1 MQKFPISL
9 IIDDPAPVLSV
20 YYTHAGTDKTKDG
33 RPLLEYVPLSLLN
46 NFCDVVERNGIKGK
60 YSVVPMPGNRGD
72 LINGISGVSMEDM
85 KAWINTVQT
94 RLVPAF
100 TVGPEMLTHN
110 WAVNLADGS
119 ALSMNERDWAAAQ
132 DRTTL
137 TPYITKALALL
148 KEAGFDAFGVTS
160 PWDFGIQCEDE
171 YAAAISKAVYDVTGK
186 TEAWYFLRG
195 LRNTPNARP
204 WIQLEEDGRTL
215 VSIPATTF
223 DRFWQTIDCP
233 DTSDEYV
240 SRIADELITADGKDG
255 QIIRALE
262 IGSWPILIAHWQSLI
277 SNGLGTGI
285 RALDEVGKRI
295 RTHLSDRVE
304 WMSFEEIMN
313 YTISLHQKGEL

>member
-33 RPLLEYVPLSLLN
+33 RPLIQYYPNTLLDK
-46 NFCDVVERNGIKGK
+46 FCDVVERHGIKGK
-60 YSVVPMPGNRGD
+60 FSIVPMPGNRGD
-72 LINGISGVSMEDM
+72 IVNGIDGVPMADM
-85 KAWINTVQT
+85 QAWLDTVKK
-94 RLVPAF
+94 RLMPAF

-110 WAVNLADGS
+110 RAVNLEDGS
-119 ALSMNERDWAAAQ
+119 ALSMNERDWASTQ

-137 TPYITKALALL
+137 TPYITKALELHKA
-148 KEAGFDAFGVTS
+148 AGFDSFGVTS
-160 PWDFGIQCEDE
+160 PWDFGIEVEDE

-195 LRNTPNARP
+195 LRNTPNAKA

-215 VSIPATTF
+215 VSIPATCT
-223 DRFWQTIDCP
+223 DHTWQTINTPED
-233 DTSDEYV
+233 SEEYV
-240 SRIADELITADGKDG
+240 RRVADELITEDGTDG
-255 QIIRALE
+255 EMVRVLNNNA
-262 IGSWPILIAHWQSLI
+262 WPILIANWQSLM

-285 RALDEVGKRI
+285 RVLDEVGRRI
-295 RTHLSDRVE
+295 SKNFADRVE

-313 YTISLHQKGEL
+313 YTIKLHKNGEL

>member
-1 MQKFPISL
+1 MNKFPISL

-20 YYTHAGTDKTKDG
+20 YFTHAGTDKTKDG
-33 RPLLEYVPLSLLN
+33 RPLLEYVPNALLN
-46 NFCDVVERNGIKGK
+46 KFCDVVERNGIKGK

-85 KAWINTVQT
+85 KEWIDTVQH
-94 RLVPAF
+94 RLMPAF

-110 WAVNLADGS
+110 FAVNLADGS
-119 ALSMNERDWAAAQ
+119 ALPQTEREWAVTQ

-171 YAAAISKAVYDVTGK
+171 YAAAISKSVYDVTGK
-186 TEAWYFLRG
+186 TEAWYFLRS
-195 LRNTPNARP
+195 LCDTPNARP
-204 WIQLEEDGRTL
+204 WIQLEEDSRTL
-215 VSIPATTF
+215 VAIPATTS
-223 DRFWQTIDCP
+223 DRFWQTINCP
-233 DTSDEYV
+233 DTSEEYV
-240 SRIADELITADGKDG
+240 SRIADELITADGKNG

-313 YTISLHQKGEL
+313 YTIRLHKNGEL

>member
-33 RPLLEYVPLSLLN
+33 RPLLEYVPLSLLDK
-46 NFCDVVERNGIKGK
+46 FCDVVERNGIKGK

-94 RLVPAF
+94 RLVPAV

-119 ALSMNERDWAAAQ
+119 ALSMNERDWAATQ

>member
-1 MQKFPISL
+1 
-9 IIDDPAPVLSV
+9 
-20 YYTHAGTDKTKDG
+20 
-33 RPLLEYVPLSLLN
+33 
-46 NFCDVVERNGIKGK
+46 
-60 YSVVPMPGNRGD
+60 
-72 LINGISGVSMEDM
+72 
-85 KAWINTVQT
+85 
-94 RLVPAF
+94 
-100 TVGPEMLTHN
+100 
-110 WAVNLADGS
+110 
-119 ALSMNERDWAAAQ
+119 MNERDWAATQ

-285 RALDEVGKRI
+285 HALDEVGKRI

>member
-33 RPLLEYVPLSLLN
+33 RPLLEYVPLSLLDK
-46 NFCDVVERNGIKGK
+46 FCDVVERNGIKGK

-72 LINGISGVSMEDM
+72 LINGISGVPMEDM

-119 ALSMNERDWAAAQ
+119 ALSMNERDWAATQ

-304 WMSFEEIMN
+304 WMSFEEIMT